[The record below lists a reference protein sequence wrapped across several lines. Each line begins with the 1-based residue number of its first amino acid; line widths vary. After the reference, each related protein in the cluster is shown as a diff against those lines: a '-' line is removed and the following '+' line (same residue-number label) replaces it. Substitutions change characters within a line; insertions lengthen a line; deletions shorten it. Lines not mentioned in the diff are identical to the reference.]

1 MNSSL
6 YTPTSEAN
14 DVHNLTNVNN
24 LTDQYNHVLQEL
36 IDKHAPERIRSI
48 TLRPNA
54 PWFNDCLRVLKKQR
68 RQCERKYLTTGL
80 EIHRQ
85 IYKDLCR
92 SYTMALNSAKSEY
105 YKAQITKSD
114 QNQLFHVINGLFKV
128 KPVPPL
134 PSYESPQSLA
144 EDFNDYFSSKIQ
156 ALRDNLQKSSLLTMD
171 MHVAIDSSPCRC
183 SFSEFAVV
191 SENYTSDIIE
201 HFKPKSCMLD
211 PAPTQVL
218 IQSADVLADPLT
230 KLINASLTSG
240 VFPTSL
246 KQGVIHP
253 SIKRQA
259 LDRQMFSSYRPIT
272 NIAFLSKTLERV
284 AAAQTINY
292 LIANH
297 LLAKLQSAHRRFHS
311 TETALLCVFND
322 ISCAIDKH
330 QGVVLVLLD
339 LSRRHLTL

>member
-1 MNSSL
+1 
-6 YTPTSEAN
+6 
-14 DVHNLTNVNN
+14 
-24 LTDQYNHVLQEL
+24 
-36 IDKHAPERIRSI
+36 
-48 TLRPNA
+48 
-54 PWFNDCLRVLKKQR
+54 
-68 RQCERKYLTTGL
+68 
-80 EIHRQ
+80 
-85 IYKDLCR
+85 
-92 SYTMALNSAKSEY
+92 MALNSAKSEY

-240 VFPTSL
+240 MFPTSL

-284 AAAQTINY
+284 AAAQTI
-292 LIANH
+292 IANH
-297 LLAKLQSAHRRFHS
+297 LLAKLQSAYRRFHS
-311 TETALLCVFND
+311 TETALLRVFND
-322 ISCAIDKH
+322 ILCAIDKH

-339 LSRRHLTL
+339 LSRQHLTL

>member
-1 MNSSL
+1 
-6 YTPTSEAN
+6 
-14 DVHNLTNVNN
+14 
-24 LTDQYNHVLQEL
+24 
-36 IDKHAPERIRSI
+36 
-48 TLRPNA
+48 
-54 PWFNDCLRVLKKQR
+54 
-68 RQCERKYLTTGL
+68 
-80 EIHRQ
+80 
-85 IYKDLCR
+85 
-92 SYTMALNSAKSEY
+92 MALNSAKSEY

>member
-1 MNSSL
+1 M
-6 YTPTSEAN
+6 
-14 DVHNLTNVNN
+14 
-24 LTDQYNHVLQEL
+24 
-36 IDKHAPERIRSI
+36 
-48 TLRPNA
+48 
-54 PWFNDCLRVLKKQR
+54 
-68 RQCERKYLTTGL
+68 
-80 EIHRQ
+80 
-85 IYKDLCR
+85 
-92 SYTMALNSAKSEY
+92 
-105 YKAQITKSD
+105 
-114 QNQLFHVINGLFKV
+114 
-128 KPVPPL
+128 
-134 PSYESPQSLA
+134 PSHESPQSLA

-191 SENYTSDIIE
+191 SENYISDIIE
-201 HFKPKSCMLD
+201 HSKPKSCMLH

-218 IQSADVLADPLT
+218 LQSADVLADPLT
-230 KLINASLTSG
+230 KLINASLSSG

-297 LLAKLQSAHRRFHS
+297 LLAKLQSAYRRFHS
-311 TETALLCVFND
+311 TETALLRVFND
-322 ISCAIDKH
+322 ILCAIDKH
-330 QGVVLVLLD
+330 QEVVLVLLD
-339 LSRRHLTL
+339 LSSALI

>member
-1 MNSSL
+1 
-6 YTPTSEAN
+6 
-14 DVHNLTNVNN
+14 
-24 LTDQYNHVLQEL
+24 
-36 IDKHAPERIRSI
+36 
-48 TLRPNA
+48 
-54 PWFNDCLRVLKKQR
+54 
-68 RQCERKYLTTGL
+68 
-80 EIHRQ
+80 
-85 IYKDLCR
+85 
-92 SYTMALNSAKSEY
+92 MALNSAKSEY

-218 IQSADVLADPLT
+218 ILCLIHLPKSADVLADPLT

-240 VFPTSL
+240 MFPTSL

-297 LLAKLQSAHRRFHS
+297 LLAKLQSAYRRFHS
-311 TETALLCVFND
+311 TETALLRVFND
-322 ISCAIDKH
+322 LLCAIEKH

-339 LSRRHLTL
+339 LSRQHLTL